1 MTENSAPAVKTTPR
15 WMKITLVV
23 SLAANLGIAGMIGGA
38 ALHGP
43 EPDRTALS
51 SPESITMLAR
61 AMPPK
66 FQRALRETWRNRREE
81 AHNDKRET
89 GYLRNRLVNALRAEP
104 YDVDAVRAVFADQNV
119 MLSNLT
125 LASQEAIIEQ
135 IDLMTPRD
143 RQTYIRRLLEHKRPT
158 PPIRQ

>member
-1 MTENSAPAVKTTPR
+1 MTENSAPAVKSTPR

-38 ALHGP
+38 ALQGP
-43 EPDRTALS
+43 KPERANMA

-66 FQRALRETWRNRREE
+66 FQRALRETWQNRREE
-81 AHNDKRET
+81 IHAEQREF
-89 GYLRNRLVNALRAEP
+89 GYLRNRLVKALRAEP
-104 YDVDAVRAVFADQNV
+104 YDVDAVRAVFADQNL

-143 RQTYIRRLLEHKRPT
+143 RQAYIRRLLEHKRPA
-158 PPIRQ
+158 PPVR